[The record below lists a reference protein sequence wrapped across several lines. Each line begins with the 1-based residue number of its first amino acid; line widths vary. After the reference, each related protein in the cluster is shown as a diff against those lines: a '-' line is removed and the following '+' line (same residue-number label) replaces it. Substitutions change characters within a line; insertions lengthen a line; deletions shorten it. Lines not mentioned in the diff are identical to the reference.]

1 MEQKGKS
8 KNTPKALKYKLYKR
22 LRMEIWGSF
31 ILKKKNSKFTRRLL
45 KHFEYILTRKIL
57 YRFGRRR
64 VAVNRS
70 FPSYFGLSFFKKNVK
85 SGLGF

>member
-31 ILKKKNSKFTRRLL
+31 ILKKKNSKFNTTSCL

-64 VAVNRS
+64 VA
-70 FPSYFGLSFFKKNVK
+70 
-85 SGLGF
+85 